1 MEPANETIV
10 QVTAYAMTA
19 QEGIVFIMMFLS
31 SADSFLIFLLSSIIW
46 GFIVC
51 FVYIHFIHV
60 IHALFIAGTD
70 YEFEAVNV
78 TINMGATMDQS
89 PQCFN
94 LTIRGD
100 RILED
105 NETFLL
111 LLDSSDSS
119 FLDSSAMMVIV
130 VIVDDDGMSVY
141 VKYVSFH

>member
-1 MEPANETIV
+1 M
-10 QVTAYAMTA
+10 
-19 QEGIVFIMMFLS
+19 
-31 SADSFLIFLLSSIIW
+31 
-46 GFIVC
+46 
-51 FVYIHFIHV
+51 
-60 IHALFIAGTD
+60 ALFIAGND

-78 TINMGATMDQS
+78 TINMGTTMQQS

-111 LLDSSDSS
+111 LLDNSDSS
-119 FLDSSAMMVIV
+119 FLDSSAMMVTV